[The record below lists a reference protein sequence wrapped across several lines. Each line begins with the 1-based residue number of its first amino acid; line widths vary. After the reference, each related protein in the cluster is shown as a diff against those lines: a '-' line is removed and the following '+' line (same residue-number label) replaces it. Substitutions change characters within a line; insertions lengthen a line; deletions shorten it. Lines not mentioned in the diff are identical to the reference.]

1 MPNNIITYTTCADPG
16 VATSH
21 KRMGGFA
28 GYVAGLLVNSSTAF
42 RVAVVGLIVAAAIFL
57 IVANPITAVATFAF
71 LIATALDVKDWY
83 YNRRLL
89 CIEHDVC
96 TVGTVI
102 NQTKNN
108 FDGDAV
114 FNLLLAPYTQRECFD
129 AMLTHF
135 RQNEQLLK
143 NPANYVAPYH
153 TAIPDFSE
161 YGALHL
167 NPNDGGYDIN
177 YQRNLMAGYLKAIMG
192 KDPHDKDVPSNIYN
206 QFLTGALDR
215 ILAIPDGNGLRK
227 DFYGHFYRKNADH
240 ITVGSALWNALPTD
254 FDDTVNWQAPNG
266 SISTI
271 TYDNPYERTEIQP
284 MAINN
289 LFKVDH
295 PRLSPFL
302 HCEIDGHVV
311 AGIIDNAI
319 AFITAFFIAYLAALL
334 VSLVAGILA
343 ALAILLLIL
352 IWYLLGG
359 TETGQAGQP
368 GVDYEE
374 EIDEEEDSQGS
385 GDVVVTHGN
394 WIMDTEHSQR
404 FEIHPVKAYYILG
417 KNPKTEELGLFDTAA
432 ELEKQGAEKFQNH
445 EVTEELA
452 KELCKLVS
460 EAEHTD
466 PPIILL
472 KPVTTLLSYGMT
484 TKYGG
489 GAGLLV
495 T

>member
-28 GYVAGLLVNSSTAF
+28 GYVAGLLVNSSFAF
-42 RVAVVGLIVAAAIFL
+42 RLGVVGLIVATAIFL

-89 CIEHDVC
+89 CVEHDVC
-96 TVGTVI
+96 TVGAVI

-114 FNLLLAPYTQRECFD
+114 YNLILAPYMQHECFD
-129 AMLTHF
+129 AMLQHF
-135 RQNEQLLK
+135 RHNEQLLK
-143 NPANYVAPYH
+143 DPTHYVAPYH
-153 TAIPDFSE
+153 TAVPDFSA
-161 YGALHL
+161 YGTLHL
-167 NPNDGGYDIN
+167 NPGDPNYNLND
-177 YQRNLMAGYLKAIMG
+177 QRVLMADYLKAILG
-192 KDPHDKDVPSNIYN
+192 RDPHDKDVPSNIYN
-206 QFLTGALDR
+206 QFLTGVLDR
-215 ILAIPDGNGLRK
+215 ILAIPDANGLRK
-227 DFYGHFYRKNADH
+227 DFYGHFYRKSAAH
-240 ITVGSALWNALPTD
+240 IPVGSALWNALPTD
-254 FDDTVNWQAPNG
+254 FDENVDWQADNS

-271 TYDNPYERTEIQP
+271 TFDNPYERTEIQP
-284 MAINN
+284 MGLNN

-295 PRLSPFL
+295 PRSSPFL

-334 VSLVAGILA
+334 VSLIAGILA
-343 ALAILLLIL
+343 ALAILLLAL

-359 TETGQAGQP
+359 TETGQAEQP
-368 GVDYEE
+368 DVDYEDPIE
-374 EIDEEEDSQGS
+374 GEEDSQGT
-385 GDVVVTHGN
+385 GDVVVTYGN

-404 FEIHPVKAYYILG
+404 FEIHPVKAYYIVG
-417 KNPKTEELGLFDTAA
+417 KDKKDEELGLYDSA
-432 ELEKQGAEKFQNH
+432 EEREKSGVEKFQNN
-445 EVTEELA
+445 EVTSDLA
-452 KELCKLVS
+452 TELCKMVS
-460 EAEHTD
+460 EAEGTD

-472 KPVTTLLSYGMT
+472 RPVTTLLSYGMT

-489 GAGLLV
+489 GAGIV
-495 T
+495 VG